1 MSFPGKSDVK
11 SHLSRHVGN
20 NILPFRSV
28 IEADS
33 TGHSLEEQNPSSP
46 HASDASL
53 PRNGNVVVLS
63 VIRKLPA

>member
-1 MSFPGKSDVK
+1 MSFPEKSDAK
-11 SHLSRHVGN
+11 NHLSPHVGN
-20 NILPFRSV
+20 KILPFRSV

-46 HASDASL
+46 HASDAGL

-63 VIRKLPA
+63 AIRKLPA